1 MATATRLAALTTLG
15 ILLHL
20 VAPAASAQP
29 GAPLPAP
36 PAPPENPITTAK
48 INLGKVLFWDEQ
60 LSSTRTVACGTCHIP
75 SGGNS
80 DPRTVAS
87 PLAVAPGPDAVF
99 GTVDDILGSPGV
111 PQSLAD
117 GTYSAHVSFGILEQA
132 TTRRSKAASEAG
144 YASDLFWDGRAGDAL
159 IDPETAATIIPAG
172 AALETQA
179 LGPILSEVEMAH
191 LGRSWNDVVD
201 RLSSAEPLAIAAD
214 LPAELDSWIGNR
226 DYPELFAEAFGDA
239 SITPTRIA
247 MAIATYERTLVS
259 NQTPLDLAN
268 SGGPPLT
275 PLQQQGRTIFA
286 GNCGGCHAPPLFSD
300 DLFHYIGVRPV
311 NDDLGRF
318 ALTGAPVDRGA
329 MRTPS
334 LRNVGLR
341 APYMHNG
348 RLATLEDVVDF
359 YDRGGDFDAP
369 NKPPIIQP
377 LGLSP
382 AEKTA
387 LVAFLREALTD
398 PRAEDELPPFDR
410 PSLYTESSRLPEI
423 TGGGIPGA
431 GGIDPQVVALEPPF
445 AGNPSFTVG
454 VWGGVPSATAL
465 LAIDAA
471 DPGLTPPPA
480 ADFAWVEV
488 PLTAATTGAGTGSV
502 SLSIPDDEAT
512 RGTTY
517 FGRWYVDDPS
527 AAGGT
532 AVSALLQFTVAPT
545 RRGVGSE
552 VFADGFDSGSTGQ
565 WSAVVEGP

>member
-1 MATATRLAALTTLG
+1 MVVFS
-15 ILLHL
+15 LLPQA
-20 VAPAASAQP
+20 VFGQP
-29 GAPLPAP
+29 GAPLPP
-36 PAPPENPITTAK
+36 PTAPPENPITTAK

-60 LSSTRTVACGTCHIP
+60 LSSTWTVACGTCHIP

-80 DPRTVAS
+80 DPRTAVS
-87 PLAVAPGPDAVF
+87 PVAVAPGPDALF
-99 GTVDDILGSPGV
+99 GTADDILGSPGV

-117 GTYSAHVSFGILEQA
+117 GTYSAHASFGILEQA

-144 YASDLFWDGRAGDAL
+144 YAAALFWDGRAGDAL
-159 IDPETAATIIPAG
+159 IDPETAATVIPAG

-201 RLSSAEPLAIAAD
+201 RLSGAEPLALAAD

-226 DYPELFAEAFGDA
+226 GYPELFAEAFGDA
-239 SITPTRIA
+239 NITPTRIA

-259 NQTPLDLAN
+259 NQTPLDVAN
-268 SGGPPLT
+268 AGGAPLT
-275 PLQQQGRTIFA
+275 PLQQQGRTVFA
-286 GNCGGCHAPPLFSD
+286 TSCGGCHAPPLFSD

-318 ALTGAPVDRGA
+318 ALTGAPIDRGA

-348 RLATLEDVVDF
+348 QLATLEDVVDF
-359 YDRGGDFDAP
+359 YDRGGDFNAP

-377 LGLSP
+377 LGLTP
-382 AEKTA
+382 TEKTA

-398 PRAEDELPPFDR
+398 PRAESELAPFDR
-410 PSLYTESSRLPEI
+410 PSLYTESSLVPEVLG
-423 TGGGIPGA
+423 TGVPGA
-431 GGIDPQVVALEPPF
+431 GGLEPQVVALEPPF

-454 VWGGVPSATAL
+454 VWGSVPGATAL
-465 LAIDAA
+465 LAIDTT

-488 PLTAATTGAGTGSV
+488 PLTVATIGAGSASV
-502 SLSIPDDEAT
+502 SLAIPDDDAT

-517 FGRWYVDDPS
+517 FGRWYVDDPA

-532 AVSALLQFTVAPT
+532 AVSALLTFTVEPT

-552 VFADGFDSGSTGQ
+552 IFADGFDSGSTGQ
-565 WSAVVEGP
+565 WSAVEGAP